1 MANPAAAMA
10 ALTAQQNAQMVQQL
24 GMQAMQNEQTHML
37 KMAETVAQGERAR
50 ANLVEKFGNDM
61 ASDAGSQM
69 KNQHDSL
76 SSSSG
81 A

>member
-1 MANPAAAMA
+1 MNPAAAMA

-37 KMAETVAQGERAR
+37 KMGETVAQGERAR
-50 ANLVEKFGNDM
+50 SNIVEKFGNDM
-61 ASDAGSQM
+61 AADAGN
-69 KNQHDSL
+69 KLKGQHDSL
-76 SSSSG
+76 SSASS

>member
-10 ALTAQQNAQMVQQL
+10 ALTAQQNAQMIQQL
-24 GMQAMQNEQTHML
+24 GMQAADSANTHMI

-50 ANLVEKFGNDM
+50 SNIVEKFGNDM
-61 ASDAGSQM
+61 TADAGS
-69 KNQHDSL
+69 KLKGQHDSI
-76 SSSSG
+76 SSSAS

>member
-1 MANPAAAMA
+1 MNPAAAMA

-50 ANLVEKFGNDM
+50 SNIVEKFGNDM
-61 ASDAGSQM
+61 TADAGN
-69 KNQHDSL
+69 KLKGQHDSL
-76 SSSSG
+76 SSASS

>member
-1 MANPAAAMA
+1 MNPAAAMA

-24 GMQAMQNEQTHML
+24 GMQAVQNEQTHML

-50 ANLVEKFGNDM
+50 SNITEKFGNDM
-61 ASDAGSQM
+61 AADAGA
-69 KNQHDSL
+69 KLKGQHDSL
-76 SSSSG
+76 SSSAS

>member
-24 GMQAMQNEQTHML
+24 GMQAADSANTHML

-50 ANLVEKFGNDM
+50 SNLVEKFGNDM
-61 ASDAGSQM
+61 QSDAGS
-69 KNQHDSL
+69 KLKGQHDSL
-76 SSSSG
+76 SSSSS